1 MSHNGSDRNELRSD
15 QTAASGAGAPD
26 PEVVPKATHR
36 RYTAEY
42 KARILAE
49 ADACTKPGQIGALLR
64 REGLYRSH
72 LGKWREQRK
81 QFGLTGLA
89 PQRRGPK
96 PDPQAAEI
104 ARLQRE
110 NERLLA
116 RLRRAENIIDVQKK
130 VAQLLGSPLDET
142 ESDEQ
147 S

>member
-1 MSHNGSDRNELRSD
+1 MSHNGNSRIELNSD
-15 QTAASGAGAPD
+15 QTAVSGASAPD
-26 PEVVPKATHR
+26 PEVVPKATR
-36 RYTAEY
+36 RKFTGEY
-42 KARILAE
+42 KERILAQ

-72 LGKWREQRK
+72 LADWREQRK
-81 QFGLTGLA
+81 QFGLAGLA
-89 PQRRGPK
+89 SQRRGPK

-130 VAQLLGSPLDET
+130 LAQLPGAPLDET

-147 S
+147 P

>member
-1 MSHNGSDRNELRSD
+1 MSHNGSNRIELNSA
-15 QTAASGAGAPD
+15 QAAVSGAGTPD
-26 PEVVPKATHR
+26 PEVVPKATR
-36 RYTAEY
+36 RKFTGEY
-42 KARILAE
+42 KERILAE

-72 LGKWREQRK
+72 LADWREQRK
-81 QFGLTGLA
+81 QFGLAGLA

-110 NERLLA
+110 NDRLLA

-130 VAQLLGSPLDET
+130 VAQLLGAPLDES

-147 S
+147 P